1 MVFFF
6 IQLDLA
12 PFVFTEPFCRLGC
25 VLSPADHDPPG
36 KDCVGRNALHAAAEV
51 GCLKIRRLVV
61 SPPPWNKILQNM
73 EPIFIQKNHPTLR
86 GMKFTNC

>member
-12 PFVFTEPFCRLGC
+12 PFVFTEPGSLGC

-51 GCLKIRRLVV
+51 GD
-61 SPPPWNKILQNM
+61 
-73 EPIFIQKNHPTLR
+73 
-86 GMKFTNC
+86 